1 MCHLPREHRVEVFM
15 SSKSTHV
22 ARLQHIVQ
30 LFREI
35 EPTMNMNEITAFTI
49 VAQQPGIVIDH
60 IREEMGD
67 ISASSVSRII
77 DRLSDRTSHGM
88 ALVTKEE
95 TFFEGVRK
103 LPGGH
108 SMNRGGLGHGGGSLG
123 RFDDL

>member
-1 MCHLPREHRVEVFM
+1 
-15 SSKSTHV
+15 
-22 ARLQHIVQ
+22 
-30 LFREI
+30 
-35 EPTMNMNEITAFTI
+35 MNMNEITAFTI

-95 TFFEGVRK
+95 TFFEGSVAPRK
-103 LPGGH
+103 TKAVYLTTKGEALL
-108 SMNRGGLGHGGGSLG
+108 NQVG
-123 RFDDL
+123 RIVIS